1 MAKSSL
7 RGVYRWLIRSC
18 EPANTTAAATTI
30 SASTVNPA
38 IPDQRKSR
46 FKMLPRRPQ
55 TSCSDMCHGKG
66 RTAAP
71 VAQVLPNH
79 HKLAAM
85 RMHA

>member
-7 RGVYRWLIRSC
+7 RGAYRWLIRSC

-46 FKMLPRRPQ
+46 FKMLPATTASCTDSSLSWEAPSGRSRR
-55 TSCSDMCHGKG
+55 
-66 RTAAP
+66 
-71 VAQVLPNH
+71 QVLPDH